1 MKNTKEPIL
10 DTALHLFARD
20 GYEAVSV
27 SQIAGS
33 LGMTKGALYRHYKNK
48 HDIFLHIVRRMEQG
62 DLEQAGDHG
71 MPEESTEKMPEK
83 YRDVSVEA
91 LMDYSKAMFEYWAE
105 DDFASA
111 FRRMLILEQFRSEE
125 MQAMY
130 QQYLVSGPAGYVKDL
145 FEAAGI
151 SDAGEKAV
159 RFYSN
164 MFFFYSVYDGAEDKN
179 EAKRRFEH
187 MAAEILKD
195 IG

>member
-1 MKNTKEPIL
+1 MKNTKEAIL

-62 DLEQAGDHG
+62 DMEQAGDHG
-71 MPEESTEKMPEK
+71 MPEESPEKMTEK
-83 YRDVSVEA
+83 YRYVSVEA
-91 LMDYSKAMFEYWAE
+91 LMDYSKAMFEYWTE
-105 DDFASA
+105 DDFASS
-111 FRRMLILEQFRSEE
+111 FRRMLILEQFRSGE
-125 MQAMY
+125 MQALY
-130 QQYLVSGPAGYVKDL
+130 QQYLVSGPVGYVKVL
-145 FEAAGI
+145 FKSMGIKGAKRKAAQ
-151 SDAGEKAV
+151 
-159 RFYSN
+159 FYSLL
-164 MFFFYSVYDGAEDKN
+164 FLYYSVYDGAVDKN

-187 MAAEILKD
+187 MAAKILKD